1 MKVPFVFDY
10 DRAFSR
16 NIGWVTL
23 AEQAR
28 LKNARIAIA
37 GLGGVGGAH
46 LLTLSRLGVCNFNI
60 SDFDDFDIHNLNRQA
75 GAFMPFM
82 GQSKLATIA
91 RMAKDINPQL
101 DLRLF
106 PQGVQPDNVE
116 DFLRDVDV
124 YVDGLDFFALPARR
138 MVFAK
143 CREKGIPVL
152 TAAPLG
158 IGTALLYFSPT
169 GMSAED
175 YFKWDGHDI
184 QEQYARFIAGLSPS
198 MMNRNYL
205 VVPEAVNF
213 QEKRGPSTI
222 MACELCAG
230 VMGASV
236 MKLILKRGSIRA
248 APWGMHFDAYHQK
261 LKLTWR
267 PFGNSNP
274 LQQLL
279 LMFIRPRLRG
289 SLAARSVN

>member
-1 MKVPFVFDY
+1 MAAPILFDY

-16 NIGWVTL
+16 NIGWVTQ
-23 AEQAR
+23 AEQAKLR
-28 LKNARIAIA
+28 KSRIAIA

-46 LLTLSRLGVCNFNI
+46 LLTLARLGISHFNI
-60 SDFDDFDIHNLNRQA
+60 ADFDDFDVQNLNRQA

-82 GQSKLATIA
+82 GQPKIDTLA
-91 RMAKDINPQL
+91 RMARDINAEI

-106 PQGVQPDNVE
+106 PQGVTPENVDE
-116 DFLRDVDV
+116 FLCDVDV

-143 CREKGIPVL
+143 CREKGIPAL

-158 IGTALLYFSPT
+158 MGTAFLYFRPD
-169 GMSAED
+169 GMSFEQ
-175 YFKWDGHDI
+175 YFKVEGHES
-184 QEQYARFIAGLSPS
+184 QEQYARFIAGLSPA
-198 MMNRNYL
+198 MVQRDYL
-205 VVPEAVNF
+205 VAPEAVNF

-222 MACELCAG
+222 MACDLCAG
-230 VMGASV
+230 VMGTSV
-236 MKLILKRGSIRA
+236 LKLLLGRGSIRA

-267 PFGNSNP
+267 PFGNANP

-279 LMFIRPRLRG
+279 LKFIRPVLGIR
-289 SLAARSVN
+289 ANAPFE